1 MQSGGPPA
9 SSAAASGS
17 SASAPP
23 SQAVGGVPNK
33 PAGNII
39 RPVQQTSY
47 HVPRGAAAVAS
58 IAMPRPSSLATVRS
72 GPAGSLVSIRGS
84 TRAPSPAP
92 QQPHQIRT
100 RPASSPAHSATRPI
114 TPQRSDTPRPSLNSG
129 VEKTFTKSTVPLP
142 QGQGRS
148 TPLVGQSRLAA
159 PPALSSAQSVQIVTQ
174 TVTLATSQPAAT
186 IQTPMQVVTQSVS
199 AGKPR
204 PITQQGVQAGT
215 MTTLPTN
222 PPAVVLAAPAR
233 LASPGLI
240 GVQTGPTRLAVATA
254 LPASG
259 ARIVSPSARVPQGR
273 TVTYTS
279 SHQMLQAARLPPPV
293 PVRVNAGRVL
303 HPVLGVA
310 PLKPAPAPVSSAAAS
325 ATSAPTT
332 QAPASALVT
341 AQAGAGGPGQQ
352 ATALPTL
359 RALPAQSKV
368 MASAVVTVAAV
379 AGTPLRS
386 VVAAVPA
393 GATPTTLATVSTIS
407 SAAASAGAGSVSKP
421 GVTFPQTLTTVAA
434 RPVAVAG
441 QAVRP
446 APGQPSVFI
455 QTTGPRASP
464 GPAGERTGT
473 FPIQSAAY
481 FYEAPPGS
489 FQVANVSGRTYTTG
503 GPPYIVQAT
512 TARPV
517 GAAAQGIVSAPT
529 AAGTTAVA
537 SGTTTTL
544 PVVASVVA
552 SVASSAATASAAS
565 NAASTAAAA
574 QAQPGQPQPQPPRF
588 NSIMVLDPSRTAL
601 PLPIHAVVPA
611 EGGATGTTYIAADGS
626 LVPVQALPV
635 TPSGTPAASQAGAPQ
650 TQQAAAQE
658 SVQSVALSQPAQI
671 VTQVASV
678 VSQAVTSSAAGHLPV
693 QIQMVP
699 APVHIQMHPAHQA
712 VTTSHAPAHTTAAP
726 VAVPMSVPLA
736 VTHQVHQ
743 VHQVLAHAHPVAISS
758 QGHLPQSQPHS
769 LHPPAHG
776 QAQGAGPT
784 PTTPIKPNA
793 SPRPSILRKR
803 DNEGSPMK
811 AQKNLTPLL
820 QSMSSSAASLASAAA
835 AAANPPSP
843 PSPPKRPD
851 SSGPQSSGSTT
862 ISATSSPGQESPP
875 QGGSQQPPPSAA
887 SITAGLHAAGLGTE
901 MSPRKK
907 PRKQQLTGNELQEH
921 KMSDEEM
928 EFLAE
933 DNGDDFPLNHQPQ
946 EPQQLHQQVLQQQ
959 QEQQQQQAA
968 LPPPPPA
975 PREFTLKR
983 PNISL
988 LSSYRYSW
996 KSRNNHFLRHSDVR
1010 PKDERRPSVNELA
1023 SQRHIYQRLN
1033 GWKVHHLTA
1042 QMEDLA
1048 DVESEVCQQLEAMLG
1063 LMERKNE
1070 QDEDKDVT
1078 RVSELIKG
1086 NMQRSRVIA
1095 DQLLEAKATVMK
1107 IFDHKPH
1114 VNDIIHR
1121 SSGKRER
1128 IFKKRE
1134 KS

>member
-1 MQSGGPPA
+1 
-9 SSAAASGS
+9 
-17 SASAPP
+17 
-23 SQAVGGVPNK
+23 
-33 PAGNII
+33 
-39 RPVQQTSY
+39 
-47 HVPRGAAAVAS
+47 
-58 IAMPRPSSLATVRS
+58 
-72 GPAGSLVSIRGS
+72 
-84 TRAPSPAP
+84 
-92 QQPHQIRT
+92 
-100 RPASSPAHSATRPI
+100 
-114 TPQRSDTPRPSLNSG
+114 
-129 VEKTFTKSTVPLP
+129 
-142 QGQGRS
+142 
-148 TPLVGQSRLAA
+148 
-159 PPALSSAQSVQIVTQ
+159 
-174 TVTLATSQPAAT
+174 
-186 IQTPMQVVTQSVS
+186 
-199 AGKPR
+199 
-204 PITQQGVQAGT
+204 
-215 MTTLPTN
+215 
-222 PPAVVLAAPAR
+222 
-233 LASPGLI
+233 
-240 GVQTGPTRLAVATA
+240 
-254 LPASG
+254 
-259 ARIVSPSARVPQGR
+259 
-273 TVTYTS
+273 
-279 SHQMLQAARLPPPV
+279 MLQAARLPPPV

-379 AGTPLRS
+379 AGAPLRS

-517 GAAAQGIVSAPT
+517 GAAAQQV
-529 AAGTTAVA
+529 
-537 SGTTTTL
+537 
-544 PVVASVVA
+544 
-552 SVASSAATASAAS
+552 
-565 NAASTAAAA
+565 
-574 QAQPGQPQPQPPRF
+574 
-588 NSIMVLDPSRTAL
+588 
-601 PLPIHAVVPA
+601 H
-611 EGGATGTTYIAADGS
+611 GGATGTTYIAADGS

-635 TPSGTPAASQAGAPQ
+635 TPVTQVTQVSQGVATAASQSGTPAASQAGAPQ
-650 TQQAAAQE
+650 SQQAAAQE

-712 VTTSHAPAHTTAAP
+712 VTTSHAPAHTAAAP

-820 QSMSSSAASLASAAA
+820 QSMSSSAASSGPGVGLTVSLASAAA

-887 SITAGLHAAGLGTE
+887 SITAGLHAAGLGTGSASGAAAGTE

-1048 DVESEVCQQLEAMLG
+1048 DVESEVCQQLETMLG

>member
-1 MQSGGPPA
+1 
-9 SSAAASGS
+9 
-17 SASAPP
+17 
-23 SQAVGGVPNK
+23 
-33 PAGNII
+33 
-39 RPVQQTSY
+39 
-47 HVPRGAAAVAS
+47 
-58 IAMPRPSSLATVRS
+58 
-72 GPAGSLVSIRGS
+72 
-84 TRAPSPAP
+84 
-92 QQPHQIRT
+92 
-100 RPASSPAHSATRPI
+100 
-114 TPQRSDTPRPSLNSG
+114 
-129 VEKTFTKSTVPLP
+129 
-142 QGQGRS
+142 
-148 TPLVGQSRLAA
+148 
-159 PPALSSAQSVQIVTQ
+159 
-174 TVTLATSQPAAT
+174 
-186 IQTPMQVVTQSVS
+186 
-199 AGKPR
+199 
-204 PITQQGVQAGT
+204 
-215 MTTLPTN
+215 
-222 PPAVVLAAPAR
+222 
-233 LASPGLI
+233 
-240 GVQTGPTRLAVATA
+240 
-254 LPASG
+254 
-259 ARIVSPSARVPQGR
+259 
-273 TVTYTS
+273 
-279 SHQMLQAARLPPPV
+279 MLQAARLPPPV

-517 GAAAQGIVSAPT
+517 GAAAQQV
-529 AAGTTAVA
+529 
-537 SGTTTTL
+537 
-544 PVVASVVA
+544 
-552 SVASSAATASAAS
+552 
-565 NAASTAAAA
+565 
-574 QAQPGQPQPQPPRF
+574 
-588 NSIMVLDPSRTAL
+588 
-601 PLPIHAVVPA
+601 H
-611 EGGATGTTYIAADGS
+611 GGATGTTYIAADGS

-635 TPSGTPAASQAGAPQ
+635 TPVTQVTQVSQGVATAASQSGTPAASQAGAPQ
-650 TQQAAAQE
+650 SQQAAAQE

-712 VTTSHAPAHTTAAP
+712 VTTSHAPAHTAAAP

-820 QSMSSSAASLASAAA
+820 QSMSSSAASSGPGVGLTVSLASAAA

-887 SITAGLHAAGLGTE
+887 SITAGLHAAGLGTGSASGAAAGTE

-1048 DVESEVCQQLEAMLG
+1048 DVESEVCQQLETMLG

-1128 IFKKRE
+1128 DGESVSVRPCQ
-1134 KS
+1134 

>member
-1 MQSGGPPA
+1 
-9 SSAAASGS
+9 
-17 SASAPP
+17 
-23 SQAVGGVPNK
+23 
-33 PAGNII
+33 
-39 RPVQQTSY
+39 
-47 HVPRGAAAVAS
+47 
-58 IAMPRPSSLATVRS
+58 
-72 GPAGSLVSIRGS
+72 
-84 TRAPSPAP
+84 
-92 QQPHQIRT
+92 
-100 RPASSPAHSATRPI
+100 
-114 TPQRSDTPRPSLNSG
+114 
-129 VEKTFTKSTVPLP
+129 
-142 QGQGRS
+142 
-148 TPLVGQSRLAA
+148 
-159 PPALSSAQSVQIVTQ
+159 
-174 TVTLATSQPAAT
+174 
-186 IQTPMQVVTQSVS
+186 
-199 AGKPR
+199 
-204 PITQQGVQAGT
+204 
-215 MTTLPTN
+215 
-222 PPAVVLAAPAR
+222 
-233 LASPGLI
+233 
-240 GVQTGPTRLAVATA
+240 
-254 LPASG
+254 
-259 ARIVSPSARVPQGR
+259 
-273 TVTYTS
+273 
-279 SHQMLQAARLPPPV
+279 MLQAARLPPPV

-379 AGTPLRS
+379 AGAPLRS

-517 GAAAQGIVSAPT
+517 GAAAQQV
-529 AAGTTAVA
+529 
-537 SGTTTTL
+537 
-544 PVVASVVA
+544 
-552 SVASSAATASAAS
+552 
-565 NAASTAAAA
+565 
-574 QAQPGQPQPQPPRF
+574 
-588 NSIMVLDPSRTAL
+588 
-601 PLPIHAVVPA
+601 H
-611 EGGATGTTYIAADGS
+611 GGATGTTYIAADGS

-635 TPSGTPAASQAGAPQ
+635 TPVTQVSQGVATAASQSGTPAASQAGAPQ
-650 TQQAAAQE
+650 SQQAAAQE

-820 QSMSSSAASLASAAA
+820 QSMSSSAASSGPGVGLTVSLASAAA

-887 SITAGLHAAGLGTE
+887 SITAGLHAAGLGTGSASGAAAGTE

-1048 DVESEVCQQLEAMLG
+1048 DVESEVCQQLETMLG

>member
-1 MQSGGPPA
+1 
-9 SSAAASGS
+9 
-17 SASAPP
+17 
-23 SQAVGGVPNK
+23 
-33 PAGNII
+33 
-39 RPVQQTSY
+39 
-47 HVPRGAAAVAS
+47 
-58 IAMPRPSSLATVRS
+58 
-72 GPAGSLVSIRGS
+72 
-84 TRAPSPAP
+84 
-92 QQPHQIRT
+92 
-100 RPASSPAHSATRPI
+100 
-114 TPQRSDTPRPSLNSG
+114 
-129 VEKTFTKSTVPLP
+129 
-142 QGQGRS
+142 
-148 TPLVGQSRLAA
+148 
-159 PPALSSAQSVQIVTQ
+159 
-174 TVTLATSQPAAT
+174 
-186 IQTPMQVVTQSVS
+186 
-199 AGKPR
+199 
-204 PITQQGVQAGT
+204 
-215 MTTLPTN
+215 
-222 PPAVVLAAPAR
+222 
-233 LASPGLI
+233 
-240 GVQTGPTRLAVATA
+240 
-254 LPASG
+254 
-259 ARIVSPSARVPQGR
+259 
-273 TVTYTS
+273 
-279 SHQMLQAARLPPPV
+279 MLQAARLPPPV

-379 AGTPLRS
+379 AGAPLRS

-517 GAAAQGIVSAPT
+517 GAAAQQVHGIVSAPT

-565 NAASTAAAA
+565 TAASTAAAA

-635 TPSGTPAASQAGAPQ
+635 TPVTQVTQVSQGVATAASQSGTPAASQAGAPQ
-650 TQQAAAQE
+650 SQQAAAQE

-712 VTTSHAPAHTTAAP
+712 VTTSHAPAHTAAAP

-820 QSMSSSAASLASAAA
+820 QSMSSSAASSGPGVGLTVSLASAAA

-887 SITAGLHAAGLGTE
+887 SITAGLHAAGLGTGSASGAAAGTE

-1048 DVESEVCQQLEAMLG
+1048 DVESEVCQQLETMLG